1 MADPVSL
8 AMPRLA
14 TEEGFRA
21 YPYKDNKGNLTQ
33 GYGCNLSAG
42 WSKGLAGNVLQ
53 YQLMQVYVA
62 VQRYPWWHQD
72 EPVRG
77 SVILD
82 LGMNDGLGGLLH
94 FVNMLA
100 AYGKKDWK
108 TASDELL
115 NSLAAKQ
122 SPDRYHAL
130 AQLLL
135 SGAT

>member
-21 YPYKDNKGNLTQ
+21 YMYTLNGLVHI

-42 WSKGLAGNVLQ
+42 WSKGLAQTVLQ
-53 YQLMQVYVA
+53 YQLTQIYASVK
-62 VQRYPWWHQD
+62 QYPWWHDD

-82 LGMNDGLGGLLH
+82 LGMNNGLGGLLH
-94 FVNMLA
+94 FVNMLS

-108 TASDELL
+108 GASEELL
-115 NSLAAKQ
+115 NSLAAKEL
-122 SPDRYHAL
+122 PARYHVL
-130 AQLLL
+130 SQLLL
-135 SGAT
+135 TGAM